1 MKIQP
6 ISVGTNVKKI
16 AFVVA
21 AWLLSQPALAATA
34 YVTDSFKA
42 PMRSGHS
49 NAYRIIAYP
58 ESGTAMEVLER
69 NKDTGYTKVKT
80 SRGTEGW
87 ILTRYLVDTPIAKHR
102 LAQVQKQLADLKKK
116 NQELTAGQNNASQ
129 AASELNR
136 QNKALQDT
144 NAKLEKELNYIKD
157 VSGNAISINQRNQQ
171 LIEENQ
177 QLKNDID
184 LLSSDNERLKNDA
197 KSQYFMMGAGAILL
211 GLVLGLVLPSL
222 KPKRK
227 DSGWV

>member
-1 MKIQP
+1 M
-6 ISVGTNVKKI
+6 KKI
-16 AFVVA
+16 IFVVA
-21 AWLLSQPALAATA
+21 VWLLSQPLLAATA

-42 PMRSGHS
+42 PLHSGHS

-58 ESGTAMEVLER
+58 SSGMAMEVLDE
-69 NKDTGYTKVKT
+69 NKETGYTKVKT

-87 ILTRYLVDTPIAKHR
+87 ILTRYLVNTPIAKHR
-102 LAQVQKQLADLKKK
+102 LLQTQKQLAALKKK
-116 NQELTAGQNNASQ
+116 NQELAAGQNNASQ
-129 AASELNR
+129 TASELNR
-136 QNKALQDT
+136 QNKSLQDA

-184 LLSSDNERLKNDA
+184 LLSSDNERLKGDA

-211 GLVLGLVLPSL
+211 GLILGLVLPSL

>member
-1 MKIQP
+1 MK
-6 ISVGTNVKKI
+6 KL
-16 AFVVA
+16 AFIVA
-21 AWLLSQPALAATA
+21 VWLLSQPTLAATA

-42 PMRSGHS
+42 PLRSGHS

-58 ESGTAMEVLER
+58 SSGTAMEVIGED
-69 NKDTGYTKVKT
+69 KETGYTKVRT

-87 ILTRYLVDTPIAKHR
+87 ILTRYLVNTPIAKHR
-102 LAQVQKQLADLKKK
+102 LAQAQKKLAALQKK
-116 NQELTAGQNNASQ
+116 NQELSATQSNASQ
-129 AASELNR
+129 TASELNR
-136 QNKALQDT
+136 QNKALQDI
-144 NAKLEKELNYIKD
+144 NAKLEKELNHIKD
-157 VSGNAISINQRNQQ
+157 VSGNAISINQRNHQ

-184 LLSSDNERLKNDA
+184 LLTSDNERLKDDA
-197 KSQYFMMGAGAILL
+197 RSQYFMMGVGAILL